1 MQAVQSKNYSSYMK
15 MDTKN
20 YSGEWVII
28 CEGGIVSH
36 GKDLKKA
43 VNEAKEKCGER
54 KLMVTKIPGKET
66 MIY

>member
-1 MQAVQSKNYSSYMK
+1 MK

-28 CEGGIVSH
+28 CEGRIVSH
-36 GKDLKKA
+36 GKGLKKA
-43 VNEAKEKCGER
+43 VDEARKECGESR
-54 KLMVTKIPGKET
+54 LMITKIPGKET